1 MVPVAVAVRWVGGLE
16 AMEIM
21 CAEPVGV
28 RCGRGEGG
36 FGGGGGVDGDEGMV
50 VVVVEVDMGV
60 DEMVFWLL
68 FSLPLYLPLSLVL
81 VVPWEV
87 VEEKVRQW
95 K

>member
-1 MVPVAVAVRWVGGLE
+1 
-16 AMEIM
+16 
-21 CAEPVGV
+21 
-28 RCGRGEGG
+28 
-36 FGGGGGVDGDEGMV
+36 
-50 VVVVEVDMGV
+50 VVEVDMGV